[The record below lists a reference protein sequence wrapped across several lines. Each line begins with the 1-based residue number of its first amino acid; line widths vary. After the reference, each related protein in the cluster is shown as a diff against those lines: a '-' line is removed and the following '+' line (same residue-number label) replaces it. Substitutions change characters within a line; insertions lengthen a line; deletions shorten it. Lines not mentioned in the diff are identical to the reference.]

1 MLTDNSL
8 RSFSNSHQHSYFAL
22 KVLAGL
28 NQERELSSAF
38 LLNLCGKN
46 QIHLYQTVCISTQS
60 TPQTSVFQERDRPKK
75 ILTDIFVW
83 KKWCSLPWSGSWG
96 RHAQTNALH
105 DDLKDNCNED
115 YDFAINYKSK
125 EFITHT
131 HAHICGAFCGK
142 NQSLIKSVWNYTKRH
157 TRPFVL
163 ILWTSFRYATNAD
176 YRPAGERGKHC
187 CEML

>member
-1 MLTDNSL
+1 MVKNRLIFIKQFAFRHKVRHRQVFFRKEIDQKKSWLTY
-8 RSFSNSHQHSYFAL
+8 SY
-22 KVLAGL
+22 
-28 NQERELSSAF
+28 E
-38 LLNLCGKN
+38 
-46 QIHLYQTVCISTQS
+46 
-60 TPQTSVFQERDRPKK
+60 
-75 ILTDIFVW
+75 

-96 RHAQTNALH
+96 RHAQTNALR

-115 YDFAINYKSK
+115 YDFALNYKSK

-131 HAHICGAFCGK
+131 HICGAFCGI
-142 NQSLIKSVWNYTKRH
+142 NQSLIKWVWNYTKRH

-187 CEML
+187 YEML